1 MISIKCLI
9 VRPLS
14 ADLVHYVFRKS
25 LSLCTT
31 VKCLSLDALLVFKAM
46 HKLAIDHLPRL
57 LGRLRK
63 IVIIYND
70 AKLKQV
76 CVLQWENFLHGD
88 RSYARYNLSKVVEF
102 FAANFELLASYK
114 CLLYLFYGLL
124 RI

>member
-1 MISIKCLI
+1 
-9 VRPLS
+9 
-14 ADLVHYVFRKS
+14 
-25 LSLCTT
+25 
-31 VKCLSLDALLVFKAM
+31 M

-57 LGRLRK
+57 LGRLRE

-114 CLLYLFYGLL
+114 
-124 RI
+124 